1 MKRKRLWKRLLAGI
15 VSLAV
20 TVSSVPVAEVWAAE
34 PENIAEYD
42 YAKLYS
48 LEEGRVGDYIAGNYR
63 GIESET
69 KRKMSYGE
77 LTYLQ
82 FALSYNTDAKAELY
96 SADGSSLIGTLYGI
110 SYTEHVENIGSDL
123 SPEYKQKEG
132 MTPSVI
138 RGVLQNKA
146 LTGFYSSL
154 GILYGISLTG
164 LELPYGTLD
173 EY

>member
-63 GIESET
+63 GIE
-69 KRKMSYGE
+69 
-77 LTYLQ
+77 
-82 FALSYNTDAKAELY
+82 
-96 SADGSSLIGTLYGI
+96 
-110 SYTEHVENIGSDL
+110 
-123 SPEYKQKEG
+123 
-132 MTPSVI
+132 
-138 RGVLQNKA
+138 
-146 LTGFYSSL
+146 
-154 GILYGISLTG
+154 
-164 LELPYGTLD
+164 
-173 EY
+173 